1 MILNE
6 NNFSLNCDFE
16 IRTIRE
22 DEKDKD
28 IIISLNRR
36 TVNLYFNDLPK
47 YIKSRIQLLDVQN
60 IIIRYSKDEF
70 NNICTIHILRNIDL
84 HSSIM
89 NFEIDYTNFKL
100 EIKNKEYYVDFRI
113 C

>member
-6 NNFSLNCDFE
+6 NNFSLNSDLE

-22 DEKDKD
+22 DENDKD

-36 TVNLYFNDLPK
+36 TVNLYFRDLPK

-60 IIIRYSKDEF
+60 IIIRYSKDKF
-70 NNICTIHILRNIDL
+70 NNMCTIHILRNIDL

-89 NFEIDYTNFKL
+89 NFEIDYTNINL
-100 EIKNKEYYVDFRI
+100 EINEKEYYVDFKMR
-113 C
+113 